1 MDQPKIV
8 ETDVLVVGAGIA
20 GMQAALDA
28 ADQGVRVVLAEK
40 DASIGGRMINLSKVF
55 PTLDCAS
62 CITTPRM
69 ASVAHHARI
78 ETLTHTEVLAVERVG
93 DGFRARL
100 RKKPRYVDEAN
111 CIGCRLPFPSRTPF
125 RNTPCSIRK
134 PAPGAVAVPGL
145 ARPIASIFCKSRKR
159 SRCARSRSS

>member
-1 MDQPKIV
+1 MDQPKIL

-40 DASIGGRMINLSKVF
+40 AASIGGRMINLSKVF

-78 ETLTHTEVLAVERVG
+78 ETLTHTEVLSVARAG
-93 DGFRARL
+93 NGFRARL
-100 RKKPRYVDEAN
+100 LKKPRYVNEDD
-111 CIGCRLPFPSRTPF
+111 CTGCRSCELACPLDRQYF
-125 RNTPCSIRK
+125 RVRE
-134 PAPGAVAVPGL
+134 GFD
-145 ARPIASIFCKSRKR
+145 ARVVGHRGH
-159 SRCARSRSS
+159 SRCGDATGAIQRWKNLA